1 MARKRK
7 PLPLIPELEITG
19 VAAEGNAIGRHGEM
33 VVFVPFAAPG
43 DIVDVQIKKKR
54 SSYAVGEIERI
65 VRPAGMRCVPA
76 CSHFGICGGC
86 RWQHLPY
93 SFQLEC
99 KHRQVYDALTRIAK
113 VELPEIAPTLG
124 SEKIWEYRNK
134 MEYTFSNRM
143 WLTDRKSVV

>member
-54 SSYAVGEIERI
+54 SSYAVG
-65 VRPAGMRCVPA
+65 
-76 CSHFGICGGC
+76 
-86 RWQHLPY
+86 
-93 SFQLEC
+93 
-99 KHRQVYDALTRIAK
+99 
-113 VELPEIAPTLG
+113 
-124 SEKIWEYRNK
+124 
-134 MEYTFSNRM
+134 
-143 WLTDRKSVV
+143 DRKSVV